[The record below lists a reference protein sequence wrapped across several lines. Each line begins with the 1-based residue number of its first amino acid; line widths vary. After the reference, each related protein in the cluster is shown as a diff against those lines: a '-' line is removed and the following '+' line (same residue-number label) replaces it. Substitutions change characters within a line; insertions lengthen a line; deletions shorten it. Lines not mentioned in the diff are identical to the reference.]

1 MNREKFTQNG
11 MSQQNYHSELY
22 NDRVTTK
29 GESYTVVTK
38 GRNLRDERQF
48 LMLKTSGLVGN
59 QLVLFV

>member
-1 MNREKFTQNG
+1 MACLNKTITV
-11 MSQQNYHSELY
+11 SYI
-22 NDRVTTK
+22 TTGLPQK
-29 GESYTVVTK
+29 ESYTDVTK